1 MNKVRWGVL
10 STAKIGVEKVIPA
23 MQLGEYSQA
32 VAIASRNKQKA
43 EEVAKQLGL
52 AKAYDNYQSLLNDP
66 DIDAIYN
73 PLPNHLH
80 LPWSIRALR
89 AGKHVLCEKPIG
101 LNAKEAEELLAVS
114 KKYPH
119 LKIMEA
125 FMYRFHPQQQKVREI
140 IDGGKI
146 GQLNTMQCF
155 FSYNNRDP
163 KDIRNIAEYGGGGLL
178 DIGCY
183 CISISRLIFGREPE
197 RVFGQIEFDPVFNV
211 DRLCSG
217 ILDFGIGNS
226 EFTCA
231 TQTYFYQWAN
241 ILGSEGRIEMEI
253 PYTPPNDRPCKIFLY
268 DHEGREKIVFEIQ
281 DQYTLQGDKFSQAIL
296 NNSEVPTPLEDAVNN
311 MKVIDGIFLSAK
323 TGKWV

>member
-1 MNKVRWGVL
+1 ML
-10 STAKIGVEKVIPA
+10 
-23 MQLGEYSQA
+23 
-32 VAIASRNKQKA
+32 
-43 EEVAKQLGL
+43 
-52 AKAYDNYQSLLNDP
+52 DDP

-80 LPWSIRALR
+80 LPWSVKALE

-114 KKYPH
+114 KKYPD

-125 FMYRFHPQQQKVREI
+125 FMYRFHPQWQKVRDI
-140 IDGGKI
+140 IDSGKI
-146 GQLNTMQCF
+146 GQLKTMQCF
-155 FSYNNRDP
+155 FSYNNINP
-163 KDIRNIAEYGGGGLL
+163 KDIRNMAEFGGGGLL

-183 CISISRLIFGREPE
+183 CISISRLVFGREPE
-197 RVFGQIEFDPVFNV
+197 RIFGQIEFDPKFKI

-226 EFTCA
+226 EFTCT
-231 TQTYFYQWAN
+231 TQTFFSQWAN

-253 PYTPPNDRPCKIFLY
+253 PFTPQNDRTCKIFFY
-268 DHEGREKIVFEIQ
+268 DHNRVEEIVFDKQ

-311 MKVIDGIFLSAK
+311 MKVIDGIFLSSK
-323 TGKWV
+323 TGKWVSS